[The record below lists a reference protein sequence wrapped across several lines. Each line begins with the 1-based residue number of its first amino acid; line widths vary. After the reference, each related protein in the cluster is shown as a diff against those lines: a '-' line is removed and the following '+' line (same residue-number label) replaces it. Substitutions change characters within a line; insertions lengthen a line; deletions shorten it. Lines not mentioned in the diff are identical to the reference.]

1 MWYLSRKYGLGDSGE
16 TSLFGGRRVSKSDLR
31 VECYGEVDEL
41 SSIIG
46 LCRAVLCEK
55 HPEINKLLLDVQ
67 TALFRIAAELASED
81 PGKLGLE
88 LIGERDV
95 AVLDE
100 HVERIESRLPQ
111 LRHFIYPGG
120 SLPASMLHV
129 ARAVARRA
137 ERRAVSLNSR
147 ESINPNILS
156 YLNRLSTLL
165 FSLARYVNVV
175 EGVSEDI
182 WLGRGIE

>member
-1 MWYLSRKYGLGDSGE
+1 MVCLGRKYGRGDSGE
-16 TSLFGGRRVSKSDLR
+16 TDLFGGGRALKSDLR

-46 LCRAVLCEK
+46 LCRAVLGEK
-55 HPEINKLLLDVQ
+55 YPEINRILQDVQ
-67 TALFRIAAELASED
+67 TALFRVAAELASRD

-95 AVLDE
+95 SVLDE
-100 HVERIESRLPQ
+100 HVERIESRLPR

-129 ARAVARRA
+129 ARAVSRRV
-137 ERRAVSLNSR
+137 ERRAVALNSR
-147 ESINPNILS
+147 EGINPNILS
-156 YLNRLSTLL
+156 YLNRLSTL
-165 FSLARYVNVV
+165 FFALARYVNMV
-175 EGVSEDI
+175 EGVSEDT
-182 WLGRGIE
+182 WPGRGVE